1 MQKADTP
8 HTHTLLTQRFDKVG
22 PQAAAAPH
30 LHVPASHVSVVRVHA
45 GSQDAKKG
53 ETEISKI
60 VLPCAAEVR

>member
-8 HTHTLLTQRFDKVG
+8 HTHTLLTQRFDKVA

-45 GSQDAKKG
+45 GSQFAEK
-53 ETEISKI
+53 EQSEISKI
-60 VLPCAAEVR
+60 VLLLAAAGI